1 LAERWRSDLAGWLD
15 RFRRSLENWRAATYQ
30 QSAAGDARGIQQ
42 FELSSR
48 ASVTPGM
55 LLRPPFRE
63 GMFPI
68 ECSWRIAFS
77 AMSESA
83 RTITSVTVP
92 AYGHGAATVTVQ
104 TFDKLGRPIQA

>member
-1 LAERWRSDLAGWLD
+1 M
-15 RFRRSLENWRAATYQ
+15 
-30 QSAAGDARGIQQ
+30 
-42 FELSSR
+42 
-48 ASVTPGM
+48 TPGM